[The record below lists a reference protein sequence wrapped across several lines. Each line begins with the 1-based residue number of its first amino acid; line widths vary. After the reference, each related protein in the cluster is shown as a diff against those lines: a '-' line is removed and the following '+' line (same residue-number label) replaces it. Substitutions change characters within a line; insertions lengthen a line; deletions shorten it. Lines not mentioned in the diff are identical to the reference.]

1 MSDKNIFLPGKIK
14 YDILKKMFENYVW
27 DLNFQDNR
35 LIVGPKI
42 GEDAAVIRMNNSK
55 DLVIKTDPITFIS
68 KLIGYYAVNINVN
81 DVVSMGAEPKWFLS
95 TILLPEKNTSSNLIE
110 SIFKE
115 IHDTCKSM
123 KINIVGGHTEIT
135 EKLNR
140 PIIIGTLIGEVDHN
154 KLVKTSG
161 AEYGNLLILTKG
173 IFIEGTSIIATEK
186 QKYLKMKG
194 FDEQFIE
201 RCKNYL
207 YNPGIS
213 VFKEALLANKH
224 YKIKAMH
231 DPTEGGLFMGIAE
244 IALASNLGVI
254 VHEKAIQIHP
264 ESKKLSEVFNLNPY
278 GTITS
283 GSLLIVI
290 EEKDGED
297 LINLLSKNNIH
308 SAIIGKFVERE
319 RGLLLKDFNG
329 RLTQLKY
336 SEKDEIINVFNE

>member
-1 MSDKNIFLPGKIK
+1 MSDKIIFLPGKVK
-14 YDILKKMFENYVW
+14 YDILKKMFEKYIW
-27 DLNFQDNR
+27 DLNSQDNR

-42 GEDAAVIRMNNSK
+42 GEDAAVIRMNNNK
-55 DLVIKTDPITFIS
+55 DLVIKTDPITFTS
-68 KLIGYYAVNINVN
+68 NLIGYYAVNINVN

-95 TILLPEKNTSSNLIE
+95 TILLPEKNTNCNLIE

-140 PIIIGTLIGEVDHN
+140 PIVIGTLIGEVDHN

-161 AEYGNLLILTKG
+161 AEEGNLLILTKG

-186 QKYLKMKG
+186 QRYLEMKG

-213 VFKEALLANKH
+213 VIKEALLANKH

-231 DPTEGGLFMGIAE
+231 DPTEGGLFIGIAE
-244 IALASNLGVI
+244 IALASNLGII
-254 VHEKAIQIHP
+254 VDVKAIRIHS

-297 LINLLSKNNIH
+297 LINLLSKHNIY
-308 SAIIGKFVERE
+308 SAIIGKFVEKE

-329 RLTQLKY
+329 RLTPLKY
-336 SEKDEIINVFNE
+336 SEKDEIIKVFNE